1 MARALNI
8 LAVDVLESWTV
19 RSLCPEAALVC
30 RAGSIDELSH
40 NAQLPQTADMA
51 LPLSYL
57 YPSLGVSPEH
67 RDLPLL
73 VYSVHERRRM
83 NKRV

>member
-8 LAVDVLESWTV
+8 LAGDVLESWTG

-40 NAQLPQTADMA
+40 NAQLPQTADIA
-51 LPLSYL
+51 LPLS
-57 YPSLGVSPEH
+57 
-67 RDLPLL
+67 
-73 VYSVHERRRM
+73 
-83 NKRV
+83 